1 VGQPLVPIEQIG
13 AKRTGIHAGG
23 IPQQYTLSDR
33 GRAIILAE
41 YDGTTEVIDNLV
53 KRLRVPRYL
62 IKRWAGQLGLARRK
76 EPCWTDAEERYLESH
91 LHQQSLNA
99 IADHLG
105 RTKVAVKLKAKRL
118 GINKTKE
125 GHTMRGLE
133 LALGSDHHNI
143 EKWMANGWL
152 KGMRRGSERTE
163 QQGGDMWLF
172 LDSDIRD
179 FVRAHPLEIDQR
191 RMDWLWMVDLLSGGI
206 GALQDWREETVER
219 VEGEMNLDMDN
230 LLHFDSDSLAGKSIA
245 LLGITGSGK
254 TNTAFVILDELLASK
269 TAMTIVDIEGEYW
282 QLAKRHTD
290 MLIVGRS
297 EHCSKEITRGN
308 AVELAKSSLEG
319 GIPILIDLSDYSAL
333 ESHTILIKY
342 FGTLWTYSAKV
353 KRPYR
358 IVLEEAHEWL
368 PEYGTTD
375 LKDILSRIALRGR
388 KRGLDMMIISQ
399 RSAKVAKDVL
409 TQTSLL
415 FLHRVVHPIDLAVYK
430 LLIPLQGAKVLQMV
444 GDMQTGQAIVVHNNT
459 PQVVSIRP
467 YTSTPVQLDVK
478 TAMRKRIKELEEE
491 LAEKDAMIADQAD
504 TIARLMSRMPEE
516 AAQLV

>member
-1 VGQPLVPIEQIG
+1 MTFEEIG
-13 AKRTGIHAGG
+13 TKRAGTIHNGG
-23 IPQQYTLSDR
+23 LPQLHVLTDK
-33 GRAIILAE
+33 GRAILLAE
-41 YDGTTEVIDNLV
+41 YDGTTEVINDLAT
-53 KRLRVPRYL
+53 RLRVPRNC
-62 IKRWAGQLGLARRK
+62 IKKWGSQLGLTRKK
-76 EPCWTDAEERYLESH
+76 EPFWTDADEQYLAIH
-91 LHQQSLNA
+91 LRHQSLRDIA
-99 IADHLG
+99 IHLG
-105 RTKVAVKLKAKRL
+105 RTQTAVKLKAKRL
-118 GINKTKE
+118 GVNKTQE
-125 GHTMRGLE
+125 GYTMRGLCMG
-133 LALGSDHHNI
+133 LGCDHHKV
-143 EKWMANGWL
+143 EKWMSDGWL
-152 KGMRRGSERTE
+152 KGVRRGSERANG
-163 QQGGDMWLF
+163 QRGDIWLF
-172 LDSDIRD
+172 TDNDIAN

-191 RMDWLWMVDLLSGGI
+191 RMDWLWVVDLLSGGI
-206 GALQDWREETVER
+206 GRLTREQQEENPYR
-219 VEGEMNLDMDN
+219 ESDMKIDTEN

-282 QLAKRHTD
+282 QLAKQHPD
-290 MLIVGRS
+290 LLIVGRS

-308 AVELAKSSLEG
+308 AVELAKSSLEQ
-319 GIPILIDLSDYSAL
+319 GIPTLLDLSDYSAL

-353 KRPYR
+353 NRSYR

-368 PEYGTTD
+368 PESGTTD

-388 KRGLDMMIISQ
+388 KRGLDMMIVSQ

-415 FLHRVVHPIDLAVYK
+415 FLHKVVHPIDLAVYK
-430 LLIPLQGAKVLQMV
+430 LLIPLPGTKVLQMV
-444 GDMQTGQAIVVHNNT
+444 GDLQTGQAIVVHNNT
-459 PQVVSIRP
+459 PQVVSIRS

-504 TIARLMSRMPEE
+504 MIARLMSRMPEE
-516 AAQLV
+516 QLV